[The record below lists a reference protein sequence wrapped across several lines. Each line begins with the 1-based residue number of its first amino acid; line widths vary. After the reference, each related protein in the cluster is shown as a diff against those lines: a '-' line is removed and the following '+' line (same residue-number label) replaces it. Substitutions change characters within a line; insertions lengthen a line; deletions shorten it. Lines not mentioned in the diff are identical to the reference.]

1 MVNGTDADDDDGSPE
16 MFSYRRNLMI
26 MMILKIM
33 MTMKMMTTLTKVM
46 KMNGKW
52 SGWRALLLS
61 LAIFPPL
68 TERTSPCHLNQNQP
82 LEPLNQ
88 NRPRPSLKSAL
99 ASVSNQPS
107 GHLLKISPL
116 TIPSKSAPTLAL
128 NIPNIFHF
136 QLDSLRVL
144 WREMQIS
151 QCCFYLQ
158 VQLCSHTLWNPQ
170 CG

>member
-1 MVNGTDADDDDGSPE
+1 MVKGTDADDDDGSPE

-128 NIPNIFHF
+128 DIQNIFV
-136 QLDSLRVL
+136 S
-144 WREMQIS
+144 
-151 QCCFYLQ
+151 
-158 VQLCSHTLWNPQ
+158 N
-170 CG
+170 